1 MTRRGSVRAGA
12 AAILLIAMPGAAAAK
27 KERAE
32 IVLPIV
38 VEAPTEPPTRVYSF
52 RKQEFFG
59 GQPARYRSAVALEA
73 AVPLHELGSGA
84 AIPAGKPLFEME
96 AKSRN
101 FAGSFYCTARPPSKK
116 LLGILCLA
124 DRDRDGRMDE
134 LWTAIGSLPTLVP
147 LPHAHL
153 ERTINPVKFLPV
165 EDRSKLALQLGFH
178 VSGVNPIVGAHHFYA
193 MLSVG
198 GELGYTF
205 MQAKNSVTVGNLP
218 NTFSVGGAQIRLEG
232 FENKVY
238 RARVTRP
245 FPEGERMVGSAYP
258 TQTIFITIPR

>member
-1 MTRRGSVRAGA
+1 MASQRGISVGA
-12 AAILLIAMPGAAAAK
+12 ALILLIAAPGVAAAK

-32 IVLPIV
+32 VVLPIV
-38 VEAPTEPPTRVYSF
+38 VEAPTEPPSRVYSF

-73 AVPLHELGSGA
+73 PVPLHELGSGV
-84 AIPAGKPLFEME
+84 AIPAGRPLFEIQ
-96 AKSRN
+96 ARSRN
-101 FAGSFYCTARPPSKK
+101 FSGSFYCTARPPSKK
-116 LLGILCLA
+116 LLGILCLF
-124 DRDRDGRMDE
+124 DRDGDGRMDE

-147 LPHAHL
+147 LPHAWL
-153 ERTINPVKFLPV
+153 ERTISPVKYTPV
-165 EDRSKLALQLGFH
+165 EDPAKLALQLGFY

-193 MLSVG
+193 MLSVD

-205 MQAKNSVTVGNLP
+205 IQAKNSVTVANLP
-218 NTFSVGGAQIRLEG
+218 NSFGVGGAQISLEG

-245 FPEGERMVGSAYP
+245 FPEGERLVGSAYP
-258 TQTIFITIPR
+258 TQTIFVTVPR

>member
-1 MTRRGSVRAGA
+1 MTIGREFRAGA
-12 AAILLIAMPGAAAAK
+12 AAILLIALPGVAAAR
-27 KERAE
+27 KERADV
-32 IVLPIV
+32 VLPV
-38 VEAPTEPPTRVYSF
+38 VIEAPTESASRVYSF
-52 RKQEFFG
+52 KKQEFFG

-73 AVPLHELGSGA
+73 PVPLHELGSGVV
-84 AIPAGKPLFEME
+84 IPAGKPLFEIQ
-96 AKSRN
+96 AKTRDFS
-101 FAGSFYCTARPPSKK
+101 GSFYCTARPPSKK

-147 LPHAHL
+147 LPHAYL
-153 ERTINPVKFLPV
+153 ERTISPVKFTPV
-165 EDRSKLALQLGFH
+165 EDRSKLALQLGFY

-193 MLSVG
+193 MLSVD

-218 NTFSVGGAQIRLEG
+218 NTFGVGGAQLSLEA

-238 RARVTRP
+238 RARVARP
-245 FPEGERMVGSAYP
+245 FPEGERLIGSSYP
-258 TQTIFITIPR
+258 THTIFVTIPR